1 MVAGCEINDN
11 PFAPLCRACKDKIAA
26 EGDATPIA
34 WMPRDHRFVEKLAT
48 PDVTIADIIG
58 DVDPIR
64 AARGGRDLSDELTIH
79 YGLLPRANR
88 GIFAINELPDLA
100 GKIQVGLFNIMQEGD
115 IQIKGYPLR
124 LPLDVLIVFT
134 ANPEDYTARGK
145 IITPLK
151 DRIGAE
157 IRTHYPSTVAEGM
170 TVTNQ
175 EAWVGRDPARKIDV
189 PEYLREVIEEI
200 AFQAR
205 EDKRVDK
212 RSGVSQRL
220 PITTL
225 ESAVSSAEQRAART
239 GEKCGIARIAD
250 IYAAMPAIT
259 GKLELEYE
267 GELKGADTI
276 ARELIR
282 SAVGRVFSKRFGEV
296 SFQPV
301 IQWFELGGE
310 LKLPEAGEHRRALR
324 TTLENPRA
332 DGTCRQARRQRSQ
345 RRRLCISS
353 SRNDSRRPL
362 GASPHR
368 PQRRARL
375 LRGKAAA
382 TGAARESESPA
393 PAIQLAV
400 SNRKQRVRGNSSS
413 GALGP
418 TMKFIKYGKYV
429 GEPADAI
436 DLEEL
441 VKKLGNFFLQS
452 GFESQ
457 FYGVS
462 EMDPEKSMEA
472 LKDAILR
479 ALQEGDLMP
488 EGAMSDELREM
499 LQNPNARQNQEV
511 KDLIEKLMERMAQEG
526 YINPQQPPQVTPPP
540 QSSARGQ
547 VGEAQERDTEA
558 RFEITDKTIDFL
570 GFKTLQDLLGS
581 LGRSSFGRHATRD
594 LATGIET
601 SGASRQYE
609 FGDTMNLDISETLF
623 NAVRRDGAK
632 VPVEITYKDLM
643 VHQCEYYSSC
653 ATVVLL
659 DCSHSMILYGE
670 DRFTPAKRVAMALSH
685 LIRTQ
690 YPGDTLNLVLFH
702 DSAEEVPIG
711 ELARVQ
717 VGPYYTNTR
726 EGLRMAQRILLRQ
739 KKDMRQIIM
748 ITDGKPSALTLE
760 DGRIYKNAFGLD
772 PFVVGQT
779 LEEVNKCKRAGIL
792 INTFMLASDYSLI
805 NFVQKITEMCRGKA
819 YFTTPYT
826 LGQYLLM
833 DYMQRKTKQIH

>member
-1 MVAGCEINDN
+1 
-11 PFAPLCRACKDKIAA
+11 
-26 EGDATPIA
+26 
-34 WMPRDHRFVEKLAT
+34 
-48 PDVTIADIIG
+48 
-58 DVDPIR
+58 
-64 AARGGRDLSDELTIH
+64 
-79 YGLLPRANR
+79 
-88 GIFAINELPDLA
+88 
-100 GKIQVGLFNIMQEGD
+100 
-115 IQIKGYPLR
+115 
-124 LPLDVLIVFT
+124 
-134 ANPEDYTARGK
+134 
-145 IITPLK
+145 
-151 DRIGAE
+151 
-157 IRTHYPSTVAEGM
+157 
-170 TVTNQ
+170 
-175 EAWVGRDPARKIDV
+175 
-189 PEYLREVIEEI
+189 
-200 AFQAR
+200 
-205 EDKRVDK
+205 
-212 RSGVSQRL
+212 
-220 PITTL
+220 
-225 ESAVSSAEQRAART
+225 
-239 GEKCGIARIAD
+239 
-250 IYAAMPAIT
+250 
-259 GKLELEYE
+259 
-267 GELKGADTI
+267 
-276 ARELIR
+276 
-282 SAVGRVFSKRFGEV
+282 
-296 SFQPV
+296 
-301 IQWFELGGE
+301 
-310 LKLPEAGEHRRALR
+310 
-324 TTLENPRA
+324 
-332 DGTCRQARRQRSQ
+332 
-345 RRRLCISS
+345 
-353 SRNDSRRPL
+353 
-362 GASPHR
+362 
-368 PQRRARL
+368 
-375 LRGKAAA
+375 
-382 TGAARESESPA
+382 
-393 PAIQLAV
+393 
-400 SNRKQRVRGNSSS
+400 
-413 GALGP
+413 
-418 TMKFIKYGKYV
+418 MKFIKYGKYV
-429 GEPADAI
+429 GEPADAV

-472 LKDAILR
+472 LRDAILR

-488 EGAMSDELREM
+488 EGSMSDKLREM
-499 LQNPNARQNQEV
+499 LQNPNARQSQEV
-511 KDLIEKLMERMAQEG
+511 RDLIEKLMDRMAQEG

-547 VGEAQERDTEA
+547 VGQAQGRDTEA

-594 LATGIET
+594 LATGVEAG
-601 SGASRQYE
+601 GASRQYE
-609 FGDTMNLDISETLF
+609 FGDTLNLDISETLF

-632 VPVEITYKDLM
+632 VPVEINYKDLM

-690 YPGDTLNLVLFH
+690 YPGDTLSLVLFH

-792 INTFMLASDYSLI
+792 INTFMLASDYSLVH
-805 NFVQKITEMCRGKA
+805 FVQKITAMCRGKA